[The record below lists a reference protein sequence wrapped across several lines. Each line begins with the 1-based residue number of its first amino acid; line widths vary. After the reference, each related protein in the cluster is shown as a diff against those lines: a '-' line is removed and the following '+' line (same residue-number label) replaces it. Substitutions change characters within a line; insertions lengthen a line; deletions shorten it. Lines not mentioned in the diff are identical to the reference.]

1 MIKIEEDLMI
11 IICQPDKDILDK
23 ALESYLI
30 LNQTFFHFIF
40 IPIETYELINFLMGP
55 GIGNRYSVTSFN
67 IDLVPID
74 NDLISM
80 EKIGS
85 FKKIYADKDT
95 TPISDFAESFIKL
108 EICFGKVKHKYIKG
122 EKAKLFNNLLV
133 KKESEVNM
141 KTTDEIL
148 GMIIL
153 DRSVDFITPFTSNY
167 TYEGLFDEHFG
178 INRGYSIFDNKYLT
192 VTDNKKKEKKEKED
206 KDKVSKKVLYYLTSD
221 HASKLYNDI
230 KCMNYLD
237 ANKYMYELRTHY
249 LEDTKK
255 KNEKSNDLAT
265 IQKNMETLR
274 EFITLYKNPLVIN
287 GKFMDK
293 FIEEN
298 LKPDNVTFRKQ
309 ESIFLCATMP
319 SNLKLFYD
327 DYITDKKDLYKLI
340 NLLILETL
348 TQGCVKE
355 YNSIK
360 RDILNVYGYQHIFL
374 LRDLE
379 TIGLIKERADA
390 IGLIK
395 EKVNIKNMIMEYT
408 YPQILTKLGL
418 INPGANDLK
427 NKYKDC
433 SYIFQGYC
441 PIILRLIERAVEGK
455 WGKLKE
461 VITKIPGHTF
471 FPENEIEIEKP
482 PLNEHRVHT
491 IFVVFVGGVSYN
503 EIAGIRFINRKLKSI
518 FDKNK
523 ERDKNAT
530 RVQLIIVTTEIL
542 NKKKIFDS
550 LGKEFGQPL
559 SFNKISQEI
568 EKEQE
573 KKKKK

>member
-1 MIKIEEDLMI
+1 
-11 IICQPDKDILDK
+11 
-23 ALESYLI
+23 
-30 LNQTFFHFIF
+30 
-40 IPIETYELINFLMGP
+40 
-55 GIGNRYSVTSFN
+55 
-67 IDLVPID
+67 
-74 NDLISM
+74 
-80 EKIGS
+80 
-85 FKKIYADKDT
+85 
-95 TPISDFAESFIKL
+95 
-108 EICFGKVKHKYIKG
+108 
-122 EKAKLFNNLLV
+122 
-133 KKESEVNM
+133 
-141 KTTDEIL
+141 
-148 GMIIL
+148 
-153 DRSVDFITPFTSNY
+153 
-167 TYEGLFDEHFG
+167 
-178 INRGYSIFDNKYLT
+178 
-192 VTDNKKKEKKEKED
+192 
-206 KDKVSKKVLYYLTSD
+206 
-221 HASKLYNDI
+221 
-230 KCMNYLD
+230 
-237 ANKYMYELRTHY
+237 MYELRTHY

-255 KNEKSNDLAT
+255 KNEKSNDLAS

>member
-1 MIKIEEDLMI
+1 MFKIEEDLMI

-23 ALESYLI
+23 AIELYMI
-30 LNQTFFHFIF
+30 LNQTFFNFIF
-40 IPIETYELINFLMGP
+40 IPGETYELINFLMGP

-67 IDLVPID
+67 IDLVPIE

-80 EKIGS
+80 EKINS
-85 FKKIYADKDT
+85 FKEIYADKDT
-95 TPISDFAESFIKL
+95 TTISDFAESFIKL

-122 EKAKLFNNLLV
+122 EKAKLFNNLLE

-178 INRGYSIFDNKYLT
+178 INRGYSIFESKYLT
-192 VTDNKKKEKKEKED
+192 IPDNKKKEKED
-206 KDKVSKKVLYYLTSD
+206 KNKGKGNQKVLYYLTSD
-221 HASKLYNDI
+221 HASQLYNEI

-237 ANKYMYELRTHY
+237 ANKYMFELKSY
-249 LEDTKK
+249 YIKEAQK
-255 KNEKSNDLAT
+255 KNPNPNDLAVV
-265 IQKNMETLR
+265 QKVMETWK
-274 EFITLYKNPLVIN
+274 EFLTLYKNPLAIN
-287 GKFMDK
+287 EKFMDK

-298 LKPDNVTFRKQ
+298 LKPDNVALRKQ
-309 ESIFLCATMP
+309 ESVFLCATMP

-340 NLLILETL
+340 TLLILETL

-360 RDILNVYGYQHIFL
+360 RDILNVYGYQYIFL

-395 EKVNIKNMIMEYT
+395 EKVNIKNIIMELT
-408 YPQILTKLGL
+408 YPQILNKLGL
-418 INPGANDLK
+418 INPDANDPK

-441 PIILRLIERAVEGK
+441 PIILRLIERAIEGK
-455 WGKLKE
+455 WGKLKDI
-461 VITKIPGHTF
+461 ITKIPGDTI
-471 FPENEIEIEKP
+471 FPDNELEIEKP
-482 PLNEHRVHT
+482 PLNEHKVHT
-491 IFVVFVGGVSYN
+491 IFVVFVGGISYN
-503 EIAGIRFINRKLKSI
+503 EIAGIRFINRKLKMA
-518 FDKNK
+518 FDKYK

-542 NKKKIFDS
+542 NKKRIFES
-550 LGKEFGQPL
+550 LGKEFKQTL
-559 SFNKISQEI
+559 SYKAMSKQI
-568 EKEQE
+568 EVGE
-573 KKKKK
+573 KKKK